1 MGVAA
6 AANPVS
12 RRCGEP
18 GKVVKE
24 DPGMAAHQLWAKGE
38 EGAHPG

>member
-6 AANPVS
+6 VANPVS
-12 RRCGEP
+12 QWCGEP
-18 GKVVKE
+18 RKVVGE
-24 DPGMAAHQLWAKGE
+24 DPSMGAHQLWAKGE